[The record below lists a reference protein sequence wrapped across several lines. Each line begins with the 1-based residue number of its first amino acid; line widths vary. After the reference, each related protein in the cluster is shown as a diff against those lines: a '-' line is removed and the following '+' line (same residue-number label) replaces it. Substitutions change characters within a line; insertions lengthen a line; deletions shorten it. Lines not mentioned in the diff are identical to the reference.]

1 MPDTIP
7 AVSYLELR
15 DEPHIVANEC
25 THCSALYFDRRNACA
40 KCSGREF
47 TTRSLSTEG
56 VLTAYTI
63 VHRAAK
69 GQDAPYTSC
78 VVELDGGG
86 VVKANLRGVTDPE
99 QITPDLKVRLVTF
112 PAGQDDDG
120 TTAIAFGFEP
130 IGAGR

>member
-1 MPDTIP
+1 LVGTIP
-7 AVSYLELR
+7 AVSYLELGDR
-15 DEPHIVANEC
+15 PHLVAQEC
-25 THCSALYFDRRNACA
+25 AQCCALYFDRRNACA
-40 KCSGREF
+40 RCSGTEF
-47 TTRSLSTEG
+47 GDRRLAGEG

-86 VVKANLRGVTDPE
+86 VVKANLRGVTDPAR
-99 QITPDLKVRLVTF
+99 ITPGLRVRLVTF
-112 PAGQDDDG
+112 PVGKDDDD

-130 IGAGR
+130 IGDI